1 MKSNKYAKKFET
13 IEKNNKQN
21 NKQNKEKDKEY
32 IIKEAEMI
40 VSNFVTKIEN
50 NKVSEKPSKTLKA
63 KYRVLKNYSL
73 IVSVGLFISLIIN
86 LI

>member
-1 MKSNKYAKKFET
+1 
-13 IEKNNKQN
+13 
-21 NKQNKEKDKEY
+21 
-32 IIKEAEMI
+32 MI